1 MTKSIAS
8 ILEKAG
14 GFFDICYTSV
24 GRFTPGSKTYDIK
37 IGVLFVQFG
46 VQFDV
51 QFNVQFGVQ
60 FDVQFVQFDVQFGV
74 QFDVQ
79 FVQFGVV

>member
-24 GRFTPGSKTYDIK
+24 GRFTPGSKINDIYNLCNL
-37 IGVLFVQFG
+37 VCNLVYNLMYNLMYNLCNLMWCNFS
-46 VQFDV
+46 
-51 QFNVQFGVQ
+51 
-60 FDVQFVQFDVQFGV
+60 
-74 QFDVQ
+74 
-79 FVQFGVV
+79 

>member
-1 MTKSIAS
+1 M
-8 ILEKAG
+8 
-14 GFFDICYTSV
+14 
-24 GRFTPGSKTYDIK
+24 GRFTPGSKTCDIK

-51 QFNVQFGVQ
+51 QFVQFY
-60 FDVQFVQFDVQFGV
+60 VQFGV

>member
-1 MTKSIAS
+1 M
-8 ILEKAG
+8 
-14 GFFDICYTSV
+14 

-46 VQFDV
+46 VQFDE
-51 QFNVQFGVQ
+51 Q
-60 FDVQFVQFDVQFGV
+60 FDVQFDVQFGV

>member
-1 MTKSIAS
+1 MLT
-8 ILEKAG
+8 
-14 GFFDICYTSV
+14 YTCV

-51 QFNVQFGVQ
+51 QF
-60 FDVQFVQFDVQFGV
+60 DVQFVQFDVV
-74 QFDVQ
+74 
-79 FVQFGVV
+79 